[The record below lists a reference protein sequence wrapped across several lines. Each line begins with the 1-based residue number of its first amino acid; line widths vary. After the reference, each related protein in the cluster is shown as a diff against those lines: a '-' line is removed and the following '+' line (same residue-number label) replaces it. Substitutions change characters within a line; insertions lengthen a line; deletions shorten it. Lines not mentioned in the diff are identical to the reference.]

1 MYVIIIIIIIMI
13 TLNSFSIF
21 TDGRERK
28 QIVLY
33 AQKCVLTPKN
43 LQN

>member
-1 MYVIIIIIIIMI
+1 MI
-13 TLNSFSIF
+13 TLNSDSAYLQM
-21 TDGRERK
+21 DRERK